1 MKKFLMALAGL
12 ISVAGTGHTAIT
24 ANATV
29 LASVTTVLSVALSGA
44 PTNFTGVG
52 ASSTVLGNSA
62 IVATNDGSGVTETYE
77 VSIVDPTG
85 PTWTSAGTPAS
96 DVYSLHGKFNSAS
109 PVGFNAAAAAL
120 LTTTPVLSSVTQF
133 AGDQTAVNVPHL
145 ATRDLWLLFGAPTLS
160 TFPLVQSITVVVT
173 ATLGS

>member
-1 MKKFLMALAGL
+1 MNRLGMAVVMVVGMASGAQAA
-12 ISVAGTGHTAIT
+12 VT

-29 LASVTTVLSVALSGA
+29 LASVTTVLSVALAGA
-44 PTNFTGVG
+44 PTNFQNVG

-77 VSIVDPTG
+77 MSLINPAG
-85 PTWTSAGTPAS
+85 PTWIAGTPAS
-96 DVYSLHGKFNSAS
+96 DVYSMHGMFNSVS
-109 PVGFNAAAAAL
+109 PAGFDAAATHV
-120 LTTTPVLSSVTQF
+120 LTTTPALSSVTQF

-145 ATRDLWLLFGAPTLS
+145 ATRDLWLRFGAPTLS
-160 TFPLVQSITVVVT
+160 TYPLVQSITIVVT